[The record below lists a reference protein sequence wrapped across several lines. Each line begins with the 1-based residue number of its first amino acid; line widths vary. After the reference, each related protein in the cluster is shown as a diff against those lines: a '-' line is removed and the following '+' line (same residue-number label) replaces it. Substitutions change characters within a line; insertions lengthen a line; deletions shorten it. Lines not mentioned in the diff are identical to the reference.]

1 MLSVDPGSVYTG
13 HALVVTASAP
23 TAVSARLEFREDS
36 YPLVPRG
43 DAFWGLVA
51 IPIDAAPGEE
61 PVRATFHDADGAEIG
76 DAEASYVVEA
86 IERPV
91 EQIELTPEVASTLT
105 EDTAQREAALRAEQ
119 FAHSDPEPAWSEPFL
134 GPLTRA
140 PITAPFG
147 TGRSYNGGPVS
158 SFHSGVDYGADEGE
172 PVLSSA
178 PGRVSW
184 VGEMPIR
191 GNSVIVDH
199 GAGVMTGYHHLSR
212 IDVAAGDVVE
222 AGAQL
227 GALGATGLTTGPHVH
242 WEVIVHGVNVDPLPW
257 LFNSFLKSGS
267 FGPPAQPESAQE

>member
-1 MLSVDPGSVYTG
+1 MDPARVGTG
-13 HALVVTASAP
+13 NALVVTASAP
-23 TAVSARLEFREDS
+23 GSVSARIEFRGAT

-43 DAFWGLVA
+43 EAFWGVLA
-51 IPIDAAPGEE
+51 IPVEAEPGEE
-61 PVRATFHDADGAEIG
+61 PLRATFHDADGNEIG
-76 DAEASYVVEA
+76 DAAGSYVVAA

-91 EQIELTPEVASTLT
+91 EQITLTPEVASTLT
-105 EDTAQREAALRAEQ
+105 EDTSQREAELRAEQ
-119 FAHSDPEPAWSEPFL
+119 FARSDPEPAWSEPLL

-147 TGRSYNGGPVS
+147 TGRSYNDAPVS
-158 SFHSGVDYGADEGE
+158 SYHRGVDYASPAGD
-172 PVLSSA
+172 PVLASA

-199 GAGVMTGYHHLSR
+199 GAGLMTGYHHLSR
-212 IDVAAGDVVE
+212 IDVAVDDLVQAGT
-222 AGAQL
+222 QL

-257 LFNSFLKSGS
+257 LFNSFLTSGS
-267 FGPPAQPESAQE
+267 LGAPAQTESAQE